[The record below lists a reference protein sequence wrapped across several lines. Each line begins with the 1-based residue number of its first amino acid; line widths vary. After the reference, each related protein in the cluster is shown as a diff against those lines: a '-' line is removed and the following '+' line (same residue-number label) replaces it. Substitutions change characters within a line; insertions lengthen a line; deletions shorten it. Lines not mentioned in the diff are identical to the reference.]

1 MLTTPLKA
9 GTQNET
15 LTSMTQNT
23 RKQNNILSTQLKSYI
38 QEMNVIDIAMLSL
51 KQLNLLD
58 AISFLRK
65 PTKAGRKLT
74 SEKEYGNFGI
84 QAAHIRQ

>member
-1 MLTTPLKA
+1 MNL
-9 GTQNET
+9 NHE
-15 LTSMTQNT
+15 N
-23 RKQNNILSTQLKSYI
+23 QLDVEI
-38 QEMNVIDIAMLSL
+38 LSL

-84 QAAHIRQ
+84 QAAHIQQ